1 MKRNRFYLVSPHRNV
16 GSNVSF
22 HAIDGKGYTTDL
34 DKCHLFSHTEI
45 QKKVDDGH
53 IRCLNQQGIPLS
65 ADHVDELAVLHVDM
79 QYLNPDDD
87 CYPTKID
94 INDEYV
100 VVNKNAGYDG
110 NDVAFV
116 GLFAGASFDY
126 SKKSVFS
133 GNDIDQLRTDSDLDG
148 RHIVYPKSLT
158 DRIERRTFQE
168 RNINRRK
175 MIQGAGIIGVHKPR
189 EPSRQTSG
197 KTRWNCPVCGKINW
211 QYNPYD
217 FDGCSD
223 SFCAIPMNLN
233 QMKLKF

>member
-1 MKRNRFYLVSPHRNV
+1 MKRNRFYLVSPHSNV

-22 HAIDGKGYTTDL
+22 HAIDGNGYTTDL
-34 DKCHLFSHTEI
+34 DKCHTFTHAEI

-53 IRCLNQQGIPLS
+53 IRHSNQQGIPLS
-65 ADHVDELAVLHVDM
+65 ADHVDELAVWHVDM

-87 CYPTKID
+87 SYPTKTD

-100 VVNKNAGYDG
+100 VVNKNTGYDG

-116 GLFAGASFDY
+116 GPFIGPSFDY
-126 SKKSVFS
+126 SRRSIFS
-133 GNDIDQLRTDSDLDG
+133 GNDINNLRNDGDLDS

-158 DRIERRTFQE
+158 DRIARRTFQE

-175 MIQGAGIIGVHKPR
+175 MIQGAGIIGVRKPR
-189 EPSRQTSG
+189 ELSRPTSG
-197 KTRWNCPVCGKINW
+197 KTRWNCPTCGKINW

-223 SFCAIPMNLN
+223 RFCESN
-233 QMKLKF
+233 